1 MGKWRVI
8 LGVFALYYVTD
19 SIYLWLA
26 KGDPWALKSLFAGI
40 VFGVVWLQ
48 QRSDASR
55 RKH

>member
-26 KGDPWALKSLFAGI
+26 KGDP
-40 VFGVVWLQ
+40 
-48 QRSDASR
+48 
-55 RKH
+55 